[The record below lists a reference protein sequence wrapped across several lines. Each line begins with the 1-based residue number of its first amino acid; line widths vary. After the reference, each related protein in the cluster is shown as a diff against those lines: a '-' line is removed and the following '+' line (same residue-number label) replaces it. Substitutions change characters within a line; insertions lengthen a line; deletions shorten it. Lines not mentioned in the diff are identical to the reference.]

1 MIMKKIVCF
10 ALNAAMALSLCACA
24 SSGGTVSDAE
34 TEGGTPFVEVLDP
47 FLETGGGGTDS
58 EEDDGFNY
66 LREMNPGLFTEDYID
81 FEKHNVSSTSI
92 DNLQVKANGESCSEE
107 APVTYRG
114 GEMEISFTA
123 TVDTPANDHSDGYM
137 VFIDGTPQIIS
148 LNGSEPSDM
157 AIIEGKNGDTEERT
171 IRFTPRLTKEN
182 IADKDDLGLT
192 LIAMDNPLYTAFG
205 TVAHFDFNYRK
216 AFKHFPFKLEGDCE
230 TIELAFGK
238 SFENYVYR
246 DSEVINY
253 LPVNP
258 SELESDTKELMPV
271 YFDLC
276 STTKEKPVIR
286 DGKADITLVLYGG
299 KQTTPLPYK
308 VYFYVNHEP
317 VKIDGCDYIAAELK
331 YGFAAKYTTTVDNL
345 KDGDIVY
352 AIAIAEN
359 IFSVDGIYRDDWVE
373 PTVTKRL
380 LAAD

>member
-1 MIMKKIVCF
+1 MKKIVCY
-10 ALNAAMALSLCACA
+10 ALIAALVLSLCACA
-24 SSGGTVSDAE
+24 SPDETVSDAE
-34 TEGGTPFVEVLDP
+34 TEGGMPFVEVLDP
-47 FLETGGGGTDS
+47 FLEPESGGTDS
-58 EEDDGFNY
+58 EEDDGYNRW
-66 LREMNPGLFTEDYID
+66 RELDPGLFTEDYID
-81 FEKHNVSSTSI
+81 YEKHSVAYSSM
-92 DNLQVKANGESCSEE
+92 DNLQVKANGESYGEK

-114 GEMEISFTA
+114 GEVEISFTA
-123 TVDTPANDHSDGYM
+123 TVDTRANDHSDGYR
-137 VFIDGTPQIIS
+137 VFIGGTPQIIS

-157 AIIEGKNGDTEERT
+157 AIIEGKNGDTEVRT

-182 IADKDDLGLT
+182 IANKDDLGLT
-192 LIAMDNPLYTAFG
+192 LVLMDNPLYTAFG

-230 TIELAFGK
+230 TVELASGK

-253 LPVNP
+253 LNP

-271 YFDLC
+271 DFDLC

-286 DGKADITLVLYGG
+286 DGKADITLLLYGG
-299 KQTTPLPYK
+299 KPTAPLPYK

-317 VKIDGCDYIAAELK
+317 VKIDGCDYVTAELK

-352 AIAIAEN
+352 AIAVAEN
-359 IFSVDGIYRDDWVE
+359 IFSVDGIFYDDWVE
-373 PTVTKRL
+373 KTVAKRL
-380 LAAD
+380 LAAE